1 MPLPNELDLTRPA
14 VAAAVLMSLAA
25 LGGLALF
32 AIRVV
37 RGNNPPRVLVMGHGA
52 LVLLG
57 FAALVFGLIH
67 GDRPGLV
74 GLGALLF
81 FLVAVAG
88 LWLAWRHRRGLLVP
102 VPMIA
107 IHGSAGLVAV
117 AFYWFLLLET

>member
-1 MPLPNELDLTRPA
+1 MPLPGELDLTRPA

-32 AIRVV
+32 AIRIV
-37 RGNNPPRVLVMGHGA
+37 RGSNPPRVLVMGHGA

-67 GDRPGLV
+67 GERPGLV

-107 IHGSAGLVAV
+107 IHGAAGLVAV